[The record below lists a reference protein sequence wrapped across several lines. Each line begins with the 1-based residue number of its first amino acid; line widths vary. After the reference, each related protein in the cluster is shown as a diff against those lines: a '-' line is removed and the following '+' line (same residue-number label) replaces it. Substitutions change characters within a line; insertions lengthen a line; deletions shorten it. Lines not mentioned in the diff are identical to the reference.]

1 MQRALFVAALA
12 SLSLSAC
19 VRVSTTRL
27 ASAGPSISTDSVR
40 VFATQS
46 PPEYVELA
54 VLRAHRFLARDSQVL
69 RALRE
74 RAARLGANGL
84 LLLNTRGPGGV
95 RGSGTGVIIG
105 GRNDGQVV
113 VGNVETNVDE
123 FERAVAIRYR
133 DAATIGRLE
142 R

>member
-1 MQRALFVAALA
+1 MQRAVFVAVLA

-19 VRVSTTRL
+19 VRISTTRL
-27 ASAGPSISTDSVR
+27 ATAGPSISTDSVR

-46 PPEYVELA
+46 PPEYAELA
-54 VLRAHRFLARDSQVL
+54 VLRAHRFLASDSRVL

-105 GRNDGQVV
+105 GPSDGRVV

-133 DAATIGRLE
+133 GSPTLGRLE

>member
-1 MQRALFVAALA
+1 MRRALVVAALA
-12 SLSLSAC
+12 SLSSSAC

-27 ASAGPSISTDSVR
+27 TSAGRALPSDSVR
-40 VFATQS
+40 VFATQT
-46 PPEYVELA
+46 PDEYTEVA
-54 VLRAHRFLARDSQVL
+54 VLRARRFLARDSQVL

-84 LLLNTRGPGGV
+84 LLLNTRGGGGV

-105 GRNDGQVV
+105 GPSDGHVV
-113 VGNVETNVDE
+113 VGNVQTEVDD

-133 DAATIGRLE
+133 VARGVSSVPR
-142 R
+142 

>member
-1 MQRALFVAALA
+1 MRSRALVTLIV
-12 SLSLSAC
+12 LSLCATAC

-27 ASAGPSISTDSVR
+27 GQTQASVPSDSVR

-46 PPEYVELA
+46 PGEYTELA

-69 RALRE
+69 NALRE

-84 LLLNTRGPGGV
+84 LLLNTRGAGGM
-95 RGSGTGVIIG
+95 RGSGTGVVIG
-105 GRNDGQVV
+105 GPRDGEVV
-113 VGNVETNVDE
+113 VGNVRTQVDE

-133 DAATIGRLE
+133 TPSRME
-142 R
+142 

>member
-1 MQRALFVAALA
+1 MQRALVVALLVAL
-12 SLSLSAC
+12 SSGAC

-27 ASAGPSISTDSVR
+27 TSAGPALPADSVR
-40 VFATQS
+40 VFATQT
-46 PPEYVELA
+46 PGEYTELA
-54 VLRAHRFLARDSQVL
+54 VLRARRFLARDSQVL

-84 LLLNTRGPGGV
+84 LLLNTRGSGGM

-105 GRNDGQVV
+105 GPSDGHVI
-113 VGNVETNVDE
+113 VGNVETEVDD

-133 DAATIGRLE
+133 AAPAVSSTPR
-142 R
+142 